1 MRSTIGRVSGISRNI
16 SVVGCLAR
24 AFMVWAAMVGS
35 AVLALLVALIYF
47 QIAYENRIYPGV
59 RIMGAEVGGLTRLQ
73 AQAVLVPRANSYLA
87 FPITF
92 KHGDQEWTLTAQ
104 QAGASLDILGMVEQA
119 YAVGRHGSLLVN
131 LREQWQAYLGEVD
144 VSPILRHDLAAADA
158 WLIQLAHV
166 INRPARAARLT
177 IQPDLRVEALPG
189 QDGVE
194 LDLAAARVMV
204 QQHVLARDATPFDLP
219 VRTTPAV
226 VSLVEPARQ
235 QAEALLS
242 APLVISLAGG
252 SSVGAWTLSPAELA
266 DMLLISETIGPDGVG
281 RIQLLPDRAKWR
293 AYLERLAE
301 QVERPAVDARF
312 EIDPGSGQL
321 RVLQPS
327 QSAVRLDTA
336 AALEVVADVIAHPRH
351 QLELPARIVP
361 PAVPMERAAEMG
373 FSAVVAEATSYYQGS
388 PPERVHNIGVAASKF
403 HGLVLPPGAVFSF
416 NQYLGPLTLENG
428 FVEGKIIWGD
438 RTEMG
443 IGGGVCQVS
452 TTIFRAAYWGGFEIL
467 ERWAHAYR
475 VSWYE
480 IGSGPGLDATVFA
493 PDLDLRFRNDTDHYL
508 LIQAYNDP
516 QAAALTFRFYG
527 TPTGRQVVSEGP
539 FEENV
544 RPAPEPK
551 YEDDASLP
559 KGQTKQVEWA
569 KDGVDVTVR
578 RTVTRD
584 GVVIHQDVFVSRYQP
599 WAARFLRGTGNP
611 P

>member
-1 MRSTIGRVSGISRNI
+1 MHRVLRNGCSRP
-16 SVVGCLAR
+16 VVGCLTK
-24 AFMVWAAMVGS
+24 AFMVWATMVGS
-35 AVLALLVALIYF
+35 AVLALLVAIIFYQISYQNHIYL
-47 QIAYENRIYPGV
+47 GV
-59 RIMGAEVGGLTRLQ
+59 RVMGVDVGGMTRLQ
-73 AQAVLVPRANSYLA
+73 AQTALVPQVDSYLG
-87 FPITF
+87 FPITLQ
-92 KHGDQEWTLTAQ
+92 HGDQQWTLTAQ
-104 QAGASLDILGMVEQA
+104 QAGATLDILRMVEQA
-119 YAVGRHGSLLVN
+119 YAVGRQGSLLVN
-131 LREQWQAYLGEVD
+131 LRGQWQAYLGEVD
-144 VSPILRHDLAAADA
+144 ISPIIRYDPAAADA
-158 WLIQLAHV
+158 WLIQLAQA
-166 INRPARAARLT
+166 INRPARAARLI
-177 IQPDLRVEALPG
+177 IQPDLRIEALPG
-189 QDGVE
+189 QDGLE
-194 LDLAAARVMV
+194 LDLDAARTLI
-204 QQHVLARDATPFDLP
+204 QQHVMARDVVPFPLP
-219 VRTTPAV
+219 VRTTPAI

-242 APLVISLAGG
+242 APLVLSLSG
-252 SSVGAWTLSPAELA
+252 SSLVGTWTLSPAQLA
-266 DMLLISETIGPDGVG
+266 DMLLISETVGPDGVG
-281 RIQLLPDRAKWR
+281 RISLLPDRDKWS
-293 AYLERLAE
+293 AYLEQLAKE
-301 QVERPAVDARF
+301 VERPAVDARF
-312 EIDPGSGQL
+312 EIDPASGQL
-321 RVLQPS
+321 TVLQPS
-327 QSAVRLDTA
+327 QPAIQLDTT
-336 AALEVVADVIAHPRH
+336 AALEAVAELVAHPRH
-351 QLELPARIVP
+351 QLELPATVVP

-416 NQYLGPLTLENG
+416 NQYLGPLTTENG

-475 VSWYE
+475 VGWYE
-480 IGSGPGLDATVFA
+480 IGSGPGLDATVYA
-493 PDLDLRFRNDTDHYL
+493 PDLDLKFRNDTDHYL

-527 TPTGRQVVSEGP
+527 TPTGRQVISEGP

-559 KGQTKQVEWA
+559 RGQTKQVEWA
-569 KDGVDVTVR
+569 KDGVDITVR
-578 RTVTRD
+578 RTVTQ
-584 GVVIHQDVFVSRYQP
+584 GGSVIHQDVFVSQYQP